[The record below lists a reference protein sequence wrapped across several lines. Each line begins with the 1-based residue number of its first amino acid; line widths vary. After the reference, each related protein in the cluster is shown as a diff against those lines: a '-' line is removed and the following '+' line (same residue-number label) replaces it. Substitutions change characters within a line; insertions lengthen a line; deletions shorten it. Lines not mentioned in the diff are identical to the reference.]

1 MTNTNTLTERE
12 KARSL
17 GFYQVNIH
25 KNLELYNKNPTK
37 NKEPIDELYTNLDA
51 CRALAIK
58 LGID

>member
-12 KARSL
+12 KDRSL
-17 GFYQVNIH
+17 GFYQVNI
-25 KNLELYNKNPTK
+25 ELYNKNPTK
-37 NKEPIDELYTNLDA
+37 NKEIIDELYTNLDA